1 MFVKSIEN
9 LNKTRFGINLNV
21 EDFKCQ
27 TGIDKNPKINK
38 KFNLDKRFK

>member
-1 MFVKSIEN
+1 MFVQPIGI
-9 LNKTRFGINLNV
+9 LDKTRFGINLNV